1 MRIIILGGG
10 SIGGSVATELS
21 TEDNDIVVIDNNESN
36 LEPLKSKE
44 GIKTVLGDATSP
56 STLSKSNLDENS
68 LLLCLTDS
76 EEINLLAS
84 IIAHAKFDA
93 KKIICRLKGS
103 EYKEIAKKIANHVDF
118 FINPEDLI
126 TDEIK
131 SLLKHPGAL
140 EILDFAEGKIKLVS
154 VYAKKSGILV
164 GRQIKELNNDL
175 PDYETRIPALYRD
188 ESLLIPTGDT
198 TILEGDEVFFIA
210 DEKHIEDVTQELQKL
225 EDKYKNIYVVGAG
238 NIGMSLASKIN
249 NDFNLKVIEK
259 DPKQSKIASDL
270 LDDVLI
276 LNADAADKDFL
287 ANEGIADCD
296 VYVAVTQ
303 DDETNVLCSLMAKK
317 LGAKKT
323 ITIINNDAYF
333 DLIGKNEL
341 DIIISPVQ
349 ITVSYILKYVRKG
362 SVSNVH
368 KVKKGKAEVLE
379 ITIDNFAEG
388 LKGKKI
394 SELEMGDSIEIPCLQ
409 RGESVVIAHKETE
422 LLEGDHIIIFYKD
435 KKAFDEFYNK
445 FK

>member
-1 MRIIILGGG
+1 MKIIILGGG

-21 TEDNDIVVIDNNESN
+21 TEDNDIVVIDNNEAN

-44 GIKTVLGDATSP
+44 GIKTVLGNATSP
-56 STLSKSNLDENS
+56 NTLSKSNLDENS

-84 IIAHAKFDA
+84 IVAHAKFDV

-103 EYKEIAKKIANHVDF
+103 EYKKIAKKIASHVDF

-140 EILDFAEGKIKLVS
+140 EILDFAEEKIKLVS

-164 GRQIKELNNDL
+164 GRQIRELNNDL

-188 ESLLIPTGDT
+188 ENLIIPTGDT
-198 TILEGDEVFFIA
+198 TILEGDEVYFIA

-259 DPKQSKIASDL
+259 DSKQS
-270 LDDVLI
+270 
-276 LNADAADKDFL
+276 
-287 ANEGIADCD
+287 
-296 VYVAVTQ
+296 
-303 DDETNVLCSLMAKK
+303 
-317 LGAKKT
+317 
-323 ITIINNDAYF
+323 
-333 DLIGKNEL
+333 
-341 DIIISPVQ
+341 
-349 ITVSYILKYVRKG
+349 
-362 SVSNVH
+362 
-368 KVKKGKAEVLE
+368 
-379 ITIDNFAEG
+379 
-388 LKGKKI
+388 
-394 SELEMGDSIEIPCLQ
+394 
-409 RGESVVIAHKETE
+409 
-422 LLEGDHIIIFYKD
+422 
-435 KKAFDEFYNK
+435 
-445 FK
+445 

>member
-1 MRIIILGGG
+1 MKIIILGGG

-21 TEDNDIVVIDNNESN
+21 TEDNDIVVIDNNEAN

-44 GIKTVLGDATSP
+44 GIKTVLGNATSP
-56 STLSKSNLDENS
+56 NTLSKSNLDENS

-84 IIAHAKFDA
+84 IVAHAKFDV

-103 EYKEIAKKIANHVDF
+103 EYKKIAKQIASHVDF

-210 DEKHIEDVTQELQKL
+210 DEKHIEDVTKELQKL
-225 EDKYKNIYVVGAG
+225 ESQYKNVYIAGAG
-238 NIGMSLASKIN
+238 NIGKSLAKKIN
-249 NDFNLKVIEK
+249 NEFNTKLIEK
-259 DPKQSKIASDL
+259 NIEQCEQASEE
-270 LDDVLI
+270 LDGVLV
-276 LNADAADKDFL
+276 LNADAADKEFL
-287 ANEGIADCD
+287 SSEGIEDCD
-296 VYVAVTQ
+296 VFVAVTQ
-303 DDETNVLCSLMAKK
+303 DDESNVLCSLMSK
-317 LGAKKT
+317 LS
-323 ITIINNDAYF
+323 
-333 DLIGKNEL
+333 LI
-341 DIIISPVQ
+341 
-349 ITVSYILKYVRKG
+349 
-362 SVSNVH
+362 
-368 KVKKGKAEVLE
+368 
-379 ITIDNFAEG
+379 
-388 LKGKKI
+388 
-394 SELEMGDSIEIPCLQ
+394 
-409 RGESVVIAHKETE
+409 
-422 LLEGDHIIIFYKD
+422 HI
-435 KKAFDEFYNK
+435 
-445 FK
+445 